1 MNWREFLFSFQGRL
15 SRRSYWLFVLL
26 TLPFLAIAMLIDRG
40 SGNAPLEGPGALLAL
55 LLLWPSLA
63 VQVKRWHDRDKSGW
77 WVLITFIPIIGD
89 LWSLVENGFLRG
101 TAGSNRFG
109 PDPLALGPADA
120 GA

>member
-77 WVLITFIPIIGD
+77 WVLINFIPIIGD

-109 PDPLALGPADA
+109 PDPLVPGAADA
-120 GA
+120 SA